1 MLQTEYDFTLPQG
14 YIDGDGALHRHGV
27 MRLATA
33 EDEILP
39 LQDRRVRAN
48 PAYMVV
54 ILLSRVVTRLGTI
67 EQITPKVIGGL
78 FSADLACLQDL
89 YNRIN
94 LVGQD
99 RKMAVTCPDC
109 GCTFDV
115 EQPLVGGS

>member
-1 MLQTEYDFTLPQG
+1 MLQTEYEFTLPQG
-14 YIDGDGALHRHGV
+14 FIDGDGALHRNGV

-39 LQDRRVRAN
+39 LQDRRVRSN
-48 PAYMVV
+48 PAYLVV
-54 ILLSRVVTRLGTI
+54 ILLARVVTRLGTI

-78 FSADLACLQDL
+78 FSADLAYLQDL

-99 RKMAVTCPDC
+99 RTLALTCPEC
-109 GCTFDV
+109 GHAFEV
-115 EQPLVGGS
+115 GQPLVGGS